1 MLRFITSRLLLA
13 LFAFW
18 LVNSVVFFLARTT
31 GDASAL
37 LVPLDAT
44 PEQALRIRQSLGL
57 DRPLLAQYGRFL
69 GDLATGDLGVSYR
82 NREPV
87 ATLLAQRAGASF
99 RLSAFALA
107 VSLLIGVPAGM
118 LAAVKLGRWPDHL
131 VQGVAFVGQA
141 MPSFFLALLLV
152 QYVAAN
158 VAWLP
163 SGGDAG
169 FASVILPG
177 LTLAAFLFASVARLL
192 RASMIDALQSEYVR
206 MARLK
211 GLSEFAVVA
220 RHALKNALV
229 PVLALTGMNAALS
242 ITVAVAIEVVFAWPG
257 LGQMS
262 YDAIVNRDLAV
273 LQGIVV
279 LASAVTMAIS
289 VFVDWLSAVIDPRLK
304 LNGAMA

>member
-18 LVNSVVFFLARTT
+18 LVNSGVFFLARST
-31 GDASAL
+31 GDAAAL

-44 PEQALRIRQSLGL
+44 PDQALQIRQSLGL

-69 GDLATGDLGVSYR
+69 GDLAQGDLGVSYR

-87 ATLLAQRAGASF
+87 ATLLVQRAGASF
-99 RLSAFALA
+99 RLSSFALLVA
-107 VSLLIGVPAGM
+107 LLVGLPAGM
-118 LAAVKLGRWPDHL
+118 IAAVKQGRWPDHL
-131 VQGVAFVGQA
+131 VQSVAFVTQA
-141 MPSFFLALLLV
+141 MPSFFLALLMV

-158 VAWLP
+158 VSWLP
-163 SGGDAG
+163 SGGDTG

-177 LTLAAFLFASVARLL
+177 LTLAAFLFASVTRLL

-211 GLSEFAVVA
+211 GLSELAVVA

-229 PVLALTGMNAALS
+229 PVLALTGMHAALS

-279 LASAVTMAIS
+279 LASALTMAIS

-304 LNGAMA
+304 LNGATA